1 MIELSLPWRD
11 RAVILVRFGERETV
25 EALLSEQELEES
37 RRFRLEKRQREWQ
50 LARAAAKQL
59 ALRVG
64 AADDPRR
71 VAVNRP
77 RLVIDGVEAPWFVS
91 LSHSANHAA
100 AICGGAPV
108 GIDVQ
113 VVRTIRE
120 SAAHLFL
127 SDAEAQAMLAC
138 NLPDRMLHF
147 WCAKEAAWKQRSSE
161 FATLKQVPLMLEDA
175 GERGLRFETVETV
188 RRDDVI
194 VAITR

>member
-1 MIELSLPWRD
+1 MIELSLPWRE

-64 AADDPRR
+64 AAEDPRR
-71 VAVNRP
+71 VSVLRP
-77 RLVIDGVEAPWFVS
+77 HLLVEGSATPWFIS

-100 AICGGAPV
+100 AICGSAPV

-113 VVRTIRE
+113 AVRSIKE

-127 SDAEAQAMLAC
+127 TDAEADAMRAC
-138 NLPDRMLHF
+138 TLPDRMLHF
-147 WCAKEAAWKQRSSE
+147 WSAKEAAWKQRSSE
-161 FATLKQVPLMLEDA
+161 FATLKQVPLTLEHA
-175 GERGLRFETVETV
+175 GENGLQFETVETV

-194 VAITR
+194 VAITK